1 MHDGYKKAN
10 DMQGLYLYR
19 NGRLIEY
26 GSWHGL
32 FGQTNDEH
40 DKCAMILIDIP
51 AQHSSWFG
59 MNPTKTDMSIPD
71 EFLRIL
77 YDDAGTGR
85 RWGAIKNGAEMPF
98 LAAAQ
103 YRYNNEGKKTKKT
116 SSKKKSSKTKQT
128 SGKEGGSAP
137 VPPPPGGR
145 KRAPKPKPVVVS
157 MEKKGDKWVVVVDT
171 TKPGHD
177 DLVKILRMWRP

>member
-98 LAAAQ
+98 LSAAT
-103 YRYNNEGKKTKKT
+103 YRHDNEKPKKKAATGKKAKT
-116 SSKKKSSKTKQT
+116 TT
-128 SGKEGGSAP
+128 SGGEDGDGTP

-171 TKPGHD
+171 TKPGHE
-177 DLVKILRMWRP
+177 DLVKILRKWEP